1 MTSRFTSL
9 KKTYLTE
16 VGESLS
22 EISTIKTE
30 YYTEND
36 FSILPE
42 PVQKYF
48 SRCGYIG
55 KEKIDN
61 IRIDYDNSFIK
72 MSPEKNWLRIRYFQ
86 TNFSENP
93 TRLALITSKII
104 GVFPFEGRDKYQN
117 GQGNMLIKLFKLFT
131 VADAK
136 GKEMDESALV
146 TLLSEVLFMPNL
158 ALKNQITWNAID
170 NYSVEASIKD
180 KENMVSGIFHFNSN
194 HDYIRFSTSDRY
206 YSYKDGS
213 YKKIKWSCEFENY
226 QSINGILF
234 PTYVKAIWHMDDK
247 SYEYFKAQIKNVQHN
262 INLK

>member
-9 KKTYLTE
+9 KRTYLTE

-22 EISTIKTE
+22 ESSTTKTE

-42 PVQKYF
+42 PLQKYF

-55 KEKIDN
+55 KEKINN
-61 IRIDYDNSFIK
+61 IRIAYDNSCIK
-72 MSPEKNWLRIRYFQ
+72 MTPEKKWLKIKYYQ

-117 GQGNMLIKLFKLFT
+117 GQGNMLIKLLKMFT

-146 TLLSEVLFMPNL
+146 TLLSEVLFMPSL

-180 KENMVSGIFHFNSN
+180 KDNKVSGIFYFNNN
-194 HDYIRFSTSDRY
+194 HDYIRFSTQDRY
-206 YSYKDGS
+206 YSFNDGS
-213 YKKIKWSCEFENY
+213 YEKTKWSCEFEDY
-226 QSINGILF
+226 QIIKGILF
-234 PTYVKAIWHMDDK
+234 PTYVKAIWHMVDK

-262 INLK
+262 IKIK

>member
-9 KKTYLTE
+9 KRTYLTE

-22 EISTIKTE
+22 ESPTTKTE

-36 FSILPE
+36 FSILPQ

-55 KEKIDN
+55 KEKINN

-72 MSPEKNWLRIRYFQ
+72 MSPEKKWLKIRYYQ

-93 TRLALITSKII
+93 TRLALITSNII

-117 GQGNMLIKLFKLFT
+117 GQGNMLIKLLKMFT
-131 VADAK
+131 VDDAK

-146 TLLSEVLFMPNL
+146 TLLSEVLFMPSL
-158 ALKNQITWNAID
+158 ALKDQITWNAID

-180 KENMVSGIFHFNSN
+180 KGNKVSGIFYFNNN
-194 HDYIRFSTSDRY
+194 HDYIRFYTQDRY
-206 YSYKDGS
+206 YSFNDGS
-213 YKKIKWSCEFENY
+213 YKKTKWSCEFENY
-226 QSINGILF
+226 QSINGIIF
-234 PTYVKAIWHMDDK
+234 PTYVKVIWHMDYK
-247 SYEYFKAQIKNVQHN
+247 SYGYFKAHIKNVQHN
-262 INLK
+262 IKIK

>member
-1 MTSRFTSL
+1 MTSKFISL
-9 KKTYLTE
+9 KRTYLKE
-16 VGESLS
+16 VEESLS
-22 EISTIKTE
+22 ESSTTKTE

-42 PVQKYF
+42 PVQRYF
-48 SRCGYIG
+48 RRCGYIG
-55 KEKIDN
+55 KEKINN
-61 IRIDYDNSFIK
+61 IRIDYDNSLIK
-72 MSPEKNWLRIRYFQ
+72 MSPEKKWLKIRYYQ

-117 GQGNMLIKLFKLFT
+117 GQGNMLIKLLKMFT

-146 TLLSEVLFMPNL
+146 TLLSEVLFMPSL

-170 NYSVEASIKD
+170 NYSVEVSIMD
-180 KENMVSGIFHFNSN
+180 KENKVSGIVYFNSN
-194 HDYIRFSTSDRY
+194 HDYTSFFTQDRY
-206 YSYKDGS
+206 YSFKDGS
-213 YKKIKWSCEFENY
+213 YKKIKWSCEFEDY

-262 INLK
+262 IKVK